1 MILTIYVSSHYIFVH
16 AHTYHDICWYWCLRE
31 DKNDIKH
38 VFPCLFRRFLG
49 VTFNDMFKMPQILIS
64 TICIQVSV
72 LLRTDSS
79 PQSTAC
85 SPKPMCVRKYT
96 MILTIHLQRH
106 AWERGFWP
114 CFYFV
119 RLSYVKLIPH
129 VWPNRN
135 LKILTPIA
143 FPQKAEGQ
151 MTRRI
156 TTTDCVAVRRFLG
169 FAGWFFFWRPHLY
182 WGHLT
187 VESVFF
193 TSMPST

>member
-1 MILTIYVSSHYIFVH
+1 
-16 AHTYHDICWYWCLRE
+16 
-31 DKNDIKH
+31 
-38 VFPCLFRRFLG
+38 
-49 VTFNDMFKMPQILIS
+49 MPQILIS

-85 SPKPMCVRKYT
+85 SPKPMCVRKVHHDFNFNNSFTATY
-96 MILTIHLQRH
+96 LRK
-106 AWERGFWP
+106 GFWP
-114 CFYFV
+114 CLYFV

-129 VWPNRN
+129 VWPNRY

-156 TTTDCVAVRRFLG
+156 TTTDCVVVRRFLG
-169 FAGWFFFWRPHLY
+169 FAGWFFLEATSLLGSSHSRVCFFYINAKHLK
-182 WGHLT
+182 LT
-187 VESVFF
+187 ADIIETWHSH
-193 TSMPST
+193 SIDCIGPDPSSQVSLKRMKRKTECR

>member
-49 VTFNDMFKMPQILIS
+49 VTFNDMFKMPQTFIS

-79 PQSTAC
+79 PQSTAS
-85 SPKPMCVRKYT
+85 SPKPMCVRKAHHDFNNSFT
-96 MILTIHLQRH
+96 ATCLR
-106 AWERGFWP
+106 RGFWP
-114 CFYFV
+114 CFYFG

-129 VWPNRN
+129 VWPNRY
-135 LKILTPIA
+135 LKSSPPLPSLKRLSVKWHVES
-143 FPQKAEGQ
+143 P
-151 MTRRI
+151 RR
-156 TTTDCVAVRRFLG
+156 TASQCGDSWASLG
-169 FAGWFFFWRPHLY
+169 DFVWRPHLY

-193 TSMPST
+193 TSILST